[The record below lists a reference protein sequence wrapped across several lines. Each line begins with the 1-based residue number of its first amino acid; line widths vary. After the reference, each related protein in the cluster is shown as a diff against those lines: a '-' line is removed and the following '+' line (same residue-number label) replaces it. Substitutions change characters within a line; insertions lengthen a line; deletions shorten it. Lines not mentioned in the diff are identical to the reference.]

1 MTNDTM
7 WFDKFSNKIL
17 ERGFDYYQAG
27 CVFGLAKTSRGYHA
41 FVSGSE
47 DYEVI
52 LEIDDD
58 TLEQMWCDC
67 PYALEGH
74 HCKHMAAVLYAID
87 DDDTEVKNSDIEETD
102 AAIELIAQLTE
113 EELRDALSYLCQ
125 TDQSLEMLLVTR
137 YSNKISQKQIAHLKA
152 EFTSLSNKY
161 SDRYGYIDWPKGK
174 SYKRDVVNFLNQKIL
189 NLIQKQFNREAFEL
203 LGFIFAEIDEQ
214 QIENGEIIG
223 ALFSHCSQLWEQIY
237 HQADSDFRQEMF
249 IWFNQYQLSHLND
262 SFAQEC
268 VQDFLEEHF
277 QTPEYLEEK
286 LVALD
291 QVIAHLE
298 ERQAD
303 NDSRYPSYQFEDFV
317 VKRLKLM
324 EDLGYSQEA
333 IESYQKDY
341 WFIPQVRMAAAHKAL
356 SEQRLDRAV
365 AILKESKILDNHY
378 KGLVL
383 RHSELLM
390 AIYQKQGAG
399 KDYKDELVKYVL
411 EYDEDNLDKIGE
423 LKEVSS
429 HDEWLDYRSRLLSQ
443 MSIRGRLALLDK
455 EGLYRQLLDAI
466 LSIPFQRHY
475 YLDQYEQ
482 TLKNLFPIPVRDAY
496 VKEVS
501 KMIMSAS
508 DRKTYRLL
516 ADYLK
521 KIATYPDGQVIG
533 SKIVHNWKET
543 YPRKRA
549 LLEELRQAGF

>member
-1 MTNDTM
+1 MTLV

-17 ERGFDYYQAG
+17 ERGFNYYQAG

-87 DDDTEVKNSDIEETD
+87 DDDDTEIKSLDVEETN
-102 AAIELIAQLTE
+102 ATSELIAQLTE

-137 YSNKISQKQIAHLKA
+137 YSNKIGQKQIAHLKA
-152 EFTSLSNKY
+152 EFTFLANKY

-174 SYKRDVVNFLNQKIL
+174 SYKHDVVNFLNQKIL

-203 LGFIFAEIDEQ
+203 LCLVFVEIDKQ
-214 QIENGEIIG
+214 QIENGGIIG
-223 ALFSHCSQLWEQIY
+223 ELFNYCSQLWEQIY

-249 IWFNQYQLSHLND
+249 IWFNQYQLNHLD
-262 SFAQEC
+262 GGFAQEWI
-268 VQDFLEEHF
+268 QDFLEKHF
-277 QTPEYLEEK
+277 QTSEYLEEK

-291 QVIAHLE
+291 QAIAHLE
-298 ERQAD
+298 ERQVD
-303 NDSRYPSYQFEDFV
+303 SDSRYSFYQCEDFV

-341 WFIPQVRMAAAHKAL
+341 WFIPQVRTAAAHKAL
-356 SEQRLDRAV
+356 SEQQLDRAV
-365 AILKESKILDNHY
+365 TILKESEILDSNY

-390 AIYQKQGAG
+390 AIYQKQGAD
-399 KDYKDELVKYVL
+399 KDYKNELVKYVL
-411 EYDEDNLDKIGE
+411 EYDEDNLDKIE
-423 LKEVSS
+423 KLKELSS
-429 HDEWLDYRSRLLSQ
+429 HEEWLDYRSRLLSQ
-443 MSIRGRLALLDK
+443 MSTKGRLALLDK

-482 TLKNLFPIPVRDAY
+482 TLKNRFPVPVRDAY
-496 VKEVS
+496 IKEVS

-508 DRKTYRLL
+508 DRKTYRVLV
-516 ADYLK
+516 AYLK
-521 KIATYPDGQVIG
+521 KIATYPDGQVIS
-533 SKIVHNWKET
+533 SKIAKNWKVT